1 MISDQKL
8 HLKLSNHLIIIDM
21 KKTLLSVI
29 LSLLILSLPSI
40 VICQNKTTDTQVFK
54 MGVSQVNITPPAPT
68 VMAGYAAR
76 TEPSTGIHDSLY
88 ASALYFT
95 NEKIKALIL
104 TIDLIGF
111 SSSSVDELKTDLS
124 KVSGVSP
131 ENIMITSVHN
141 HGAPSPRSSDS
152 DVTNTVPAYVKF
164 LKERLMSLA
173 TAAVKNPVPVKM
185 GIVSGECKMNI
196 NRRALA
202 ANGTIILGR
211 NPEGP
216 CDQDLVVAR
225 FDDMNNKPLAVLVNW
240 PCHGTVSGQDNTLIT
255 GDWPGAAARH
265 IKNSIGKNVVVAV
278 TAGASGDINPLY
290 GPGKNFTEIEAVGFH
305 VALEA
310 NRILKDVK
318 TYPLKEVQTAN
329 QSMLF
334 PGKKPSSTDI
344 PVDKLEPAAETEIRL
359 TVFKIGDLVISGVSG
374 ELVNEIGM
382 DIKNRSPYS
391 GTIVVTHCN
400 GSSGYIC
407 TDKMF
412 SEGGYEVRVTRFMP
426 GVEKPLA
433 DKYLELIHK
442 F

>member
-1 MISDQKL
+1 
-8 HLKLSNHLIIIDM
+8 M
-21 KKTLLSVI
+21 KKTIFPVI
-29 LSLLILSLPSI
+29 LILLLIVMSFLVSG
-40 VICQNKTTDTQVFK
+40 QNKTVDNSVIK

-88 ASALYFT
+88 ASALFFT
-95 NEKIKALIL
+95 GEKIKALIV
-104 TIDLIGF
+104 TVDLIGF
-111 SSSSVDELKTDLS
+111 SSSSIDELKGDLS
-124 KVSGVSP
+124 KASGVNP
-131 ENIMITSVHN
+131 ENIMITAVHN
-141 HGAPSPRSSDS
+141 HGAPSPRSTDS
-152 DVTNTVPAYVKF
+152 DVTNTVPVYVKF
-164 LKERLMSLA
+164 LRERLMAMSSAA
-173 TAAVKNPVPVKM
+173 TKNPVPVKM
-185 GIVSGECKMNI
+185 GISKGECKMNI

-202 ANGTIILGR
+202 ANGTIFLGR

-216 CDQDLVVAR
+216 CDHDLVVVR
-225 FDDMNNKPLAVLVNW
+225 FDDLNNNPMAVLVNW

-255 GDWPGAAARH
+255 GDWPGAAAKH

-305 VALEA
+305 VAIEA
-310 NRILKDVK
+310 NRILSDMK
-318 TYPLKEVQTAN
+318 TYPLREVQTAN
-329 QSMLF
+329 HVMLF
-334 PGKKPSSTDI
+334 PGKKTSSVDV
-344 PVDKLEPAAETEIRL
+344 PVEKLEPAAETEIRL
-359 TVFKIGDLVISGVSG
+359 TVFKIGELVISGVSG

-412 SEGGYEVRVTRFMP
+412 SEGGYEVRVTRLMP
-426 GVEKPLA
+426 GVEKKLA
-433 DKYLELIHK
+433 DKYIDLIHQ

>member
-1 MISDQKL
+1 
-8 HLKLSNHLIIIDM
+8 
-21 KKTLLSVI
+21 
-29 LSLLILSLPSI
+29 
-40 VICQNKTTDTQVFK
+40 
-54 MGVSQVNITPPAPT
+54 
-68 VMAGYAAR
+68 
-76 TEPSTGIHDSLY
+76 
-88 ASALYFT
+88 
-95 NEKIKALIL
+95 
-104 TIDLIGF
+104 
-111 SSSSVDELKTDLS
+111 
-124 KVSGVSP
+124 
-131 ENIMITSVHN
+131 
-141 HGAPSPRSSDS
+141 
-152 DVTNTVPAYVKF
+152 
-164 LKERLMSLA
+164 
-173 TAAVKNPVPVKM
+173 
-185 GIVSGECKMNI
+185 MNI

-216 CDQDLVVAR
+216 CDHDLVVVR

-240 PCHGTVSGQDNTLIT
+240 PCHATTSGQDNTLIT

-265 IKNSIGKNVVVAV
+265 IKNDIGKNVVVAI

-305 VALEA
+305 VAMETK
-310 NRILKDVK
+310 RILKDVK
-318 TYPLKEVQTAN
+318 TYPLKEIQTAN
-329 QSMLF
+329 HAMMF
-334 PGKKPSSTDI
+334 PGKKPSSADV

-359 TVFKIGDLVISGVSG
+359 TVFKIGDLVLSGVSG

-412 SEGGYEVRVTRFMP
+412 PEGGYEVRVTKLMP

-433 DKYLELIHK
+433 DKFLELIHQ

>member
-1 MISDQKL
+1 
-8 HLKLSNHLIIIDM
+8 M
-21 KKTLLSVI
+21 KKTFLSVLLSVMI
-29 LSLLILSLPSI
+29 ISLSSI
-40 VICQNKTTDTQVFK
+40 ANCQNKSTDTPVFK

-95 NEKIKALIL
+95 GEKIKALIL
-104 TIDLIGF
+104 TIDLLSF
-111 SSSSVDELKTDLS
+111 NSSFTDELKTDLS
-124 KVSGVSP
+124 KASGVAP
-131 ENIMITSVHN
+131 ENIMITTVHN
-141 HGAPSPRSSDS
+141 HGAPSPRSTDS
-152 DVTNTVPAYVKF
+152 DATNTVPAYVKF
-164 LKERLMSLA
+164 MRERLLSLSIAA
-173 TAAVKNPVPVKM
+173 TKNPVPVKM
-185 GIVSGECKMNI
+185 GISKGECKMNI

-216 CDQDLVVAR
+216 CDHDLVVVR
-225 FDDMNNKPLAVLVNW
+225 FDDLNNKPLAVLVNW

-255 GDWPGAAARH
+255 GDWPGAAAKH
-265 IKNSIGKNVVVAV
+265 IKNNIGKNVVVAV

-305 VALEA
+305 VAMEA

-318 TYPLKEVQTAN
+318 TYPLKDVQTAN
-329 QSMLF
+329 HVMAF
-334 PGKKPSSTDI
+334 PGKKPSSGDV
-344 PVDKLEPAAETEIRL
+344 PVEKLEPAAETEIRL

-412 SEGGYEVRVTRFMP
+412 SEGGYEVRVTRLMP

-433 DKYLELIHK
+433 DKFLELIHR

>member
-1 MISDQKL
+1 MKKSLMTCII
-8 HLKLSNHLIIIDM
+8 LIIIMPFLADAQNM
-21 KKTLLSVI
+21 SADK
-29 LSLLILSLPSI
+29 SLI
-40 VICQNKTTDTQVFK
+40 K
-54 MGVSQVNITPPAPT
+54 MGTCQVNITPPAPT

-76 TEPSTGIHDSLY
+76 TTPSTGVHDSLY
-88 ASALYFT
+88 ATALYFSG
-95 NEKIKALIL
+95 EKIKAMIITL
-104 TIDLIGF
+104 DLIGF
-111 SSSSVDELKTDLS
+111 NSAYVDELKADLS
-124 KVSGVSP
+124 KASGVTP
-131 ENIMITSVHN
+131 ENIMITAVHN
-141 HGAPSPRSSDS
+141 HGAPSPRSTDS
-152 DVTNTVPAYVKF
+152 DASNTVPAYVKF
-164 LKERLMSLA
+164 MKERLLTMA
-173 TAAVKNPVPVKM
+173 RTASMNPVPVKM
-185 GIVSGECKMNI
+185 GISKGECKMNI

-202 ANGTIILGR
+202 ANGTIFLGR

-216 CDQDLVVAR
+216 CDHDLVVAR
-225 FDDMNNKPLAVLVNW
+225 FEDMNNKPVAVLVNW

-265 IKNSIGKNVVVAV
+265 IKNSIGKDVVVAV

-310 NRILKDVK
+310 NRILADVK
-318 TYPLKEVQTAN
+318 TYPLKDVRTV
-329 QSMLF
+329 STVMTF
-334 PGKKPSSTDI
+334 PGKKSSQTDL
-344 PVDKLEPAAETEIRL
+344 PVEKLEPSSDNEIRL
-359 TVFKIGDLVISGVSG
+359 TVFKIGELVLSGVSG

-407 TDKMF
+407 ADKMF
-412 SEGGYEVRVTRFMP
+412 PEGGYEVRVTRFMP

-433 DKYLELIHK
+433 DKYVELIHQ

>member
-1 MISDQKL
+1 MKKSLMTCII
-8 HLKLSNHLIIIDM
+8 LIIIMPFLADAQNM
-21 KKTLLSVI
+21 SADK
-29 LSLLILSLPSI
+29 SLI
-40 VICQNKTTDTQVFK
+40 K
-54 MGVSQVNITPPAPT
+54 MGTCQVNITPPAPT

-76 TEPSTGIHDSLY
+76 TTPSTGVHDSLY
-88 ASALYFT
+88 ATALYFSG
-95 NEKIKALIL
+95 EKIKAMII
-104 TIDLIGF
+104 TVDLIGF
-111 SSSSVDELKTDLS
+111 TSAYIDELKADLS
-124 KVSGVSP
+124 KASGVTP
-131 ENIMITSVHN
+131 ENIMITAVHN
-141 HGAPSPRSSDS
+141 HGAPSPRSTDS
-152 DVTNTVPAYVKF
+152 DASNTVPAYVKF
-164 LKERLMSLA
+164 MKERLLTMA
-173 TAAVKNPVPVKM
+173 RTASMNPVPVKM
-185 GIVSGECKMNI
+185 GISKGECKMNI

-202 ANGTIILGR
+202 ANGTIFLGR

-216 CDQDLVVAR
+216 CDHDLVIAR
-225 FDDMNNKPLAVLVNW
+225 FEDMNNKPVAVLVNW

-265 IKNSIGKNVVVAV
+265 IKNNLGKDVVVAV

-310 NRILKDVK
+310 NSILADIK
-318 TYPLKEVQTAN
+318 TYPLKDVRTV
-329 QSMLF
+329 STVMTF
-334 PGKKPSSTDI
+334 PGKKSSQTDL
-344 PVDKLEPAAETEIRL
+344 PVEKLEPSSDNEIRL
-359 TVFKIGDLVISGVSG
+359 TVFKIGELVLSGVSG

-382 DIKNRSPYS
+382 DIKNRSPYA

-412 SEGGYEVRVTRFMP
+412 PEGGYEVRVTRFMP

-433 DKYLELIHK
+433 DKYVELIHQ